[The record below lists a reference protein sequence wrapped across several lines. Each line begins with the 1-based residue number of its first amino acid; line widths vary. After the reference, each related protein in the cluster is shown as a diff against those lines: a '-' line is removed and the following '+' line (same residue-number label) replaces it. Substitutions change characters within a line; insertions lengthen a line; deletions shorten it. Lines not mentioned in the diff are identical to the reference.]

1 MMADPGEKLP
11 KLATGIGGFDQ
22 LGEGGI
28 PARRTTLVA
37 GTTGSGKTVFAA
49 VFLAQGIRRFG
60 EAGVFVTFEDPPEEI
75 RRNVVSLGFDV
86 ATWEREER
94 WVFVDASPGEEETI
108 SGEYDF
114 TALVARL
121 EAAIGSTGA
130 TRVALDSLDAVFT
143 RFGDIGRVRVEMTRV
158 ANGLKRLGVTAVF
171 TAERERD
178 YGPIARFGVEEF
190 VADNV
195 ILLRNASEQEKRRRT
210 LEILKYRGAA
220 HRSGEFS
227 FTIVPSQGIEVLP
240 VAFIGDAGTPSRTRL
255 SFGDPQLDALL
266 GGGVFRDAVTFVS
279 GPTGT
284 GKSLFAA
291 LFVAEGVAA
300 GERSLLVSFEENREH
315 VVRNAT
321 SWGMDLATLEETGNL
336 RIVSRYP
343 EVASLEDHFIF
354 LIELIE
360 EFGPQRIAMDNL
372 AALERV
378 ATARGLRDFVVGMTA
393 YLRAHGIPSLF
404 TAATATLVGAESVTA
419 THVSALTDTIIL
431 LRYVELAST
440 VRRAICVLKV
450 RGSAHDMRIHEFTI
464 DEAGLHI
471 GEPFSGLTGI
481 LSGAITPWPAA
492 TPGVPGGVASE
503 DLGLGTG
510 GADA

>member
-1 MMADPGEKLP
+1 MAERGEELP
-11 KLATGIGGFDQ
+11 KLPTGIRGFDQ

-49 VFLAQGIRRFG
+49 VFLAQGIRQFG
-60 EAGVFVTFEDPPEEI
+60 EDGVFVTFEDSPAEI
-75 RRNVVSLGFDV
+75 RRNVVSLGFDL
-86 ATWEREER
+86 ASWEREGR
-94 WVFVDASPGEEETI
+94 WIFVDASPGEEETI
-108 SGEYDF
+108 SGDYDF
-114 TALVARL
+114 TALLARL
-121 EAAIGSTGA
+121 EAAIRSTGV

-143 RFGDIGRVRVEMTRV
+143 RFHDAGRVRVEMTRV
-158 ANGLKRLGVTAVF
+158 ANGLKSMGITALF

-210 LEILKYRGAA
+210 LEILKFRGAA

-240 VAFIGDAGTPSRTRL
+240 VAFIGGAATSARTRV
-255 SFGDPQLDALL
+255 SFGDAQLDLLL

-284 GKSLFAA
+284 GKSIFAS

-315 VVRNAT
+315 VLRNAT
-321 SWGMDLATLEETGNL
+321 SWGVDLASLEETGRL

-343 EVASLEDHFIF
+343 EVASLEDHFMY
-354 LIELIE
+354 LIGLIE
-360 EFGPQRIAMDNL
+360 EFQPQRIAMDNL

-393 YLRAHGIPSLF
+393 YLRTREIPSLF
-404 TAATATLVGAESVTA
+404 TAATATLVGTESVTA

-450 RGSAHDMRIHEFTI
+450 RGSAHDTTIHEFTI
-464 DEAGLHI
+464 DDAGLHV
-471 GEPFSGLTGI
+471 GEPFAGLTGI
-481 LSGAITPWPAA
+481 LTGVITPWPAV
-492 TPGVPGGVASE
+492 TPAVPETGS
-503 DLGLGTG
+503 DDFGLGTG
-510 GADA
+510 ATGA